1 MQNAL
6 VSAYGYWWKKRRYGG
21 AFEDE
26 LYKCKNHESMTI
38 EALHEYQTLM
48 LRKLLQHAFQ
58 NVPFY
63 SRKYKAA
70 GFIADDFKRFE
81 LEDLKKLPIL
91 EKEELRKF
99 GNSTLLSSNRD
110 KMGSFF
116 LSSGSTGTPVQV
128 YLSEF
133 VHQKIMAA
141 YEARVRN
148 WAGLDRAM
156 ARGMIGGRRVVND
169 ANAEP
174 PYFRYNIFEKQ
185 VYFSAYHI
193 NNRNSEN
200 YLYGM
205 RKHGIAYMSGY
216 AMSNYH
222 LAQFFL
228 EKELTPPQL
237 KAILTSSEK
246 LTAPMR
252 LLLNKTYQCET
263 FDAYS
268 SVENCGLISENEF
281 HQKLISEDIGIV
293 EVLDEFNNDTTEGA
307 LISTGFLN
315 FDQPLIRYRIGD
327 FIKLADQQEAK
338 CKRPFRIV
346 EEVIGRTEDVVL
358 GLDGRK
364 MVRFH
369 SLFLDIKNLQRAQII
384 QQGDGEIEII
394 IQAQQPI
401 NKEGIT
407 LIEQRLKSQLG
418 DVNTTF
424 TMVNEIPLTL
434 NGKFK
439 AVISN
444 IKLR

>member
-1 MQNAL
+1 
-6 VSAYGYWWKKRRYGG
+6 
-21 AFEDE
+21 
-26 LYKCKNHESMTI
+26 
-38 EALHEYQTLM
+38 
-48 LRKLLQHAFQ
+48 
-58 NVPFY
+58 
-63 SRKYKAA
+63 
-70 GFIADDFKRFE
+70 
-81 LEDLKKLPIL
+81 
-91 EKEELRKF
+91 
-99 GNSTLLSSNRD
+99 
-110 KMGSFF
+110 
-116 LSSGSTGTPVQV
+116 
-128 YLSEF
+128 
-133 VHQKIMAA
+133 
-141 YEARVRN
+141 
-148 WAGLDRAM
+148 
-156 ARGMIGGRRVVND
+156 
-169 ANAEP
+169 
-174 PYFRYNIFEKQ
+174 
-185 VYFSAYHI
+185 
-193 NNRNSEN
+193 
-200 YLYGM
+200 
-205 RKHGIAYMSGY
+205 
-216 AMSNYH
+216 
-222 LAQFFL
+222 
-228 EKELTPPQL
+228 
-237 KAILTSSEK
+237 
-246 LTAPMR
+246 MR

-327 FIKLADQQEAK
+327 FIKLADQQETK

-418 DVNTTF
+418 EVNTTF
-424 TMVNEIPLTL
+424 TIVDEIPITL